1 MKDIVNNNKES
12 ILLVIIIILA
22 AWNIFTTNGVKTDV
36 KSYKKQ
42 IELVQKEIDSSQVIN
57 KKIDTK
63 VGEVKENITVI
74 TKEVNNIDNTL
85 TIVKNNTNE
94 KVNNVDE
101 FSNVEL
107 EFFFTNRYNQNSLI
121 K

>member
-12 ILLVIIIILA
+12 ILLVIIIILV

-42 IELVQKEIDSSQVIN
+42 IELIQKDIDSSQVIN

-63 VGEVKENITVI
+63 VSEVKENVTVI
-74 TKEVNNIDNTL
+74 TKEVHNIDNTL
-85 TIVKNNTNE
+85 TIVKNKTNE
-94 KVNNVDE
+94 KVNTVGKL
-101 FSNVEL
+101 SNVEL
-107 EFFFTNRYNQNSLI
+107 EFFFTNRYNQNI
-121 K
+121 FTK